1 MNLSKTFDTLNRKVL
16 LAKLNAYVFS
26 ENNIV
31 YIKNYLLVRSDR
43 TLRSHL
49 VRAKVYPVGQRL
61 VGLRKFNKSCGKIC
75 KNVIK
80 TDTFLYFVNKKDCK
94 INHRFTL
101 SDKCL
106 VYLLSCTVCCKHV
119 MVKPVT
125 NSHAGGII
133 IKIIIR
139 KV

>member
-61 VGLRKFNKSCGKIC
+61 VGSRKFNKSCGKIC